1 MSFKGKWIFLKT
13 CKRCYL
19 LAYTIFFFC
28 MRSLSCE
35 EYEFVFAWMN
45 HFNSTSEQAVMNLYM
60 LMHGEWWR
68 RGGVHGEWWR
78 GEGVD
83 FISVRVFD
91 KVLFILCRIGWK
103 TSPAVVTFNVT
114 QTTRNVSRPNF
125 FLSFFLSSFWISWNS
140 WIFFILVPP
149 FYLIFFKWFI

>member
-19 LAYTIFFFC
+19 LAYTIFFC
-28 MRSLSCE
+28 TRSLSCE
-35 EYEFVFAWMN
+35 EHEFVFAWMN
-45 HFNSTSEQAVMNLYM
+45 HFNSTSEQAVMNSYM

-68 RGGVHGEWWR
+68 RGGGVHGEWWR

-91 KVLFILCRIGWK
+91 KVLFTLCRIGWK

-114 QTTRNVSRPNF
+114 QTTRKVSRPDF
-125 FLSFFLSSFWISWNS
+125 FSFSL
-140 WIFFILVPP
+140 FILCLD
-149 FYLIFFKWFI
+149 FLEFLNFLYSHSAILFNFFKWFI